1 MRLPLRKALHH
12 LFPFL
17 SSVGCLDLTPASSA
31 LHRLDSSPFSFFSL
45 FHPTPNNFT
54 STYISYYRS
63 PLSFVEPPN
72 VDIHLPSL
80 FLSSHPSLSTLAS
93 SSRLSPAADESHLA
107 ALVEIVSP
115 GDVLFDP
122 SRTTTTIVT
131 SIPSTTTTSPAEGTA
146 TYGSDRYR
154 DDDDDEEDEDD
165 DISDDDDIAGSTS
178 SYLASAYRKPA
189 APLTST
195 FGLPSQPPAVPH
207 FRTYPTATGVE
218 EYTAET
224 KAKDAKMDGK
234 RQLNS
239 FQQLEKLGEGT
250 YATVCPLPDPP
261 TLLAPALLAVLIHL
275 PGLQRSQPPHRRV
288 CCTQRDPPRLRGRN
302 SLDCDP

>member
-1 MRLPLRKALHH
+1 MNDCCDFNRPHFTQRPFAPASPKSSTSSLSFPFVGWSFRSV

-17 SSVGCLDLTPASSA
+17 HYIVSILL
-31 LHRLDSSPFSFFSL
+31 LSPSC
-45 FHPTPNNFT
+45 P
-54 STYISYYRS
+54 S
-63 PLSFVEPPN
+63 PLSSTQLR
-72 VDIHLPSL
+72 ITSHLPTSL
-80 FLSSHPSLSTLAS
+80 TFGVHSLLSSLPTSISTYPPSFYHPTLSLSTLAS
-93 SSRLSPAADESHLA
+93 STRQSPAADESHLA

-122 SRTTTTIVT
+122 NRTTTTIVT

-154 DDDDDEEDEDD
+154 DDDDD

-178 SYLASAYRKPA
+178 SYLANAYRKPA
-189 APLTST
+189 VPQTST

-207 FRTYPTATGVE
+207 FRTYPTTTGVE

-250 YATVCPLPDPP
+250 YATVCPLFL
-261 TLLAPALLAVLIHL
+261 TLRPSLRLIMLTHL
-275 PGLQRSQPPHRRV
+275 PGL
-288 CCTQRDPPRLRGRN
+288 
-302 SLDCDP
+302 